1 MILILQITMITQT
14 KSQMYLV
21 EQVSLDTKVDEY
33 AFQTW
38 EHHKWATRPNP
49 HLNGMTYWE
58 QSKQTRRAA
67 SRFGY
72 HGRYDCGHIWPKNVI
87 STNMMNSY
95 YDGNKKICWD
105 HCMKP
110 QSQATFIMDN
120 PHLLETYTGFRS
132 LFLNATRQFGVTKNE
147 NEILKS
153 QTNGRGKKFI
163 IHCPLRY
170 SYKEAEIDLWIKNP
184 VGDGT
189 WDDLLPMDNFIIVP
203 DGYNE
208 WESQFYSSK
217 AKEVLN
223 KYTN

>member
-1 MILILQITMITQT
+1 MRDNLILILQITMTTQT
-14 KSQMYLV
+14 KSQLHLV

-95 YDGNKKICWD
+95 YDGNKKNMLGSLHETSITGD
-105 HCMKP
+105 IYNG
-110 QSQATFIMDN
+110 QSTSFRNLYWFQIIIFKCY
-120 PHLLETYTGFRS
+120 ET
-132 LFLNATRQFGVTKNE
+132 
-147 NEILKS
+147 IWC
-153 QTNGRGKKFI
+153 
-163 IHCPLRY
+163 H
-170 SYKEAEIDLWIKNP
+170 
-184 VGDGT
+184 
-189 WDDLLPMDNFIIVP
+189 
-203 DGYNE
+203 
-208 WESQFYSSK
+208 
-217 AKEVLN
+217 
-223 KYTN
+223 